1 MMIARPRISPRLKAN
16 IPAAL
21 ALTVAV
27 LGVSGCTPLLGGAT
41 TEFDKV
47 APGEAPVVIGPPVR
61 DNYTPMNAPLACL
74 ANDIQK
80 ANQPKLTIAV
90 DDIKDYTGQY
100 NINEGDAITQGGSL
114 MVMSALGKLG
124 GTVNVADRFNTD
136 VAQMELS
143 FMNQRELGDG
153 QNHVVGTGPA
163 AKTVPWIPYYGGSIL
178 GSQYYIT
185 GGITELNYNVQS
197 GGVQFQ
203 VNNLGPEDRVYT
215 EDVGIDL
222 ELVDSKSLL
231 VVKTVS
237 LVKQLTGYEVG
248 FNIFQFFGSNLYNLN
263 IGNKSQEPEQLGVR
277 TLLEEGVLRLVAS
290 AENIRPE
297 PCLALATG
305 WIPKKTAEEYL
316 KEDQAA
322 NNAPVAAAPMA
333 PAPVAA
339 APMAAPAAPPP
350 VVEAAAPPAPAPEPA
365 PAVSKPEEV
374 TAPAAPA
381 ATPPAPPP
389 ASSNVTTAVA
399 AAPST
404 LNSQTSSAPIQNG
417 SMEAPS
423 GQSTVK
429 FDYGAT
435 DVTGGDMAALDQ
447 AAATARQHPVQVV
460 LTAPANESWAPT
472 KRLQLLM
479 ARVASVKKALSIRG
493 ILNVNVAWTPDPT
506 AGAAVMDG
514 SGSQR
519 IALLVVSP

>member
-1 MMIARPRISPRLKAN
+1 MINARPRTSPRFKEN

-21 ALTVAV
+21 ALTIAV
-27 LGVSGCTPLLGGAT
+27 VGVSGCTPLLGGAT
-41 TEFDKV
+41 TKFDRV
-47 APGEAPVVIGPPVR
+47 AAGEAPVVIGPPVR
-61 DNYTPMNAPLACL
+61 DNYTPMNAALACL

-80 ANQPKLTIAV
+80 SDKPKLTIAV

-153 QNHVVGTGPA
+153 QNHVVGAGPG
-163 AKTVPWIPYYGGSIL
+163 AKTVPWIPYYGGSIM

-222 ELVDSKSLL
+222 ELVDSRTLL

-263 IGNKSQEPEQLGVR
+263 IGNKSQEPAQLGVR

-290 AENIRPE
+290 AENLPPE

-305 WIPKKTAEEYL
+305 WIPKKTAEQYL

-322 NNAPVAAAPMA
+322 NNAPPPA
-333 PAPVAA
+333 PAP
-339 APMAAPAAPPP
+339 APMPMAAVAPPPPAPVAAPAAPPP
-350 VVEAAAPPAPAPEPA
+350 VVEAVATP
-365 PAVSKPEEV
+365 KPEEV

-381 ATPPAPPP
+381 ATPPAPTP
-389 ASSNVTTAVA
+389 AASNVSTAVA
-399 AAPST
+399 AAPAT

-417 SMEAPS
+417 AMEAPS
-423 GQSTVK
+423 GQSVVK

-460 LTAPANESWAPT
+460 LTAPANESWAPS
-472 KRLQLLM
+472 KRMQLLT
-479 ARVASVKKALSIRG
+479 ARIASVKKALEIRG
-493 ILNVNVAWTPDPT
+493 ILNVSVAWTPDPSL
-506 AGAAVMDG
+506 GGAVMDG
-514 SGSQR
+514 SGSQKV
-519 IALLVVSP
+519 ALLVVTP